1 MALAAML
8 VGSATAFNAGS
19 PLPLAGTRPVAISR
33 AGAVIA
39 HDTAPLTD
47 AATIMDARLDPQVAQ
62 GPFGKGG
69 SLEWLAKLTDAWAEL
84 ALAQLHAFD
93 DKAVQDSSKNLQV
106 LWSRALLAHNGQL
119 KDPIAFQLLPKSTRW
134 FIQSGAIDFAA
145 PWLEWI
151 QARTEWLDQG
161 TEAFLSSPCCA
172 GGKQCQVVI
181 IGAGFDTRSIR
192 YQREGL
198 RFFEVD
204 LPETIDAKRCVH
216 ERYRDDVNPQVNLP
230 TLVGMD
236 LNDCEHRSLLSHLT
250 ESYGFKQ
257 DAPTLFISEAVL
269 FYVNPQ
275 AIKNFFD
282 EIFAFGQHEEA
293 MYCFTDSMRPFVDG
307 PFADEIKT
315 FVEDKGAEVLQHT
328 ARWGGAVQFVHGV
341 ARTPGASALR
351 DHVAPHST
359 TSTLPD
365 HLRFT
370 PPLNSYAPER
380 LATVV
385 DHTAPFSFNNSW
397 YAIAY
402 GSELRHSHSEAEA
415 EREAPYA
422 TRLFGEALRL
432 RRDASGTVTCTSTA
446 TATTT
451 STTAAT
457 TTTATTATATAS
469 TTTYTY
475 TYAVEEH
482 QGLLYVWRGDPDHAD
497 PSLLPTHPTPEMTHA
512 VETILDYGCDWTY
525 IVENNLD
532 TPHLY
537 WLHDG
542 SIPPIESL
550 GCSREN
556 VGKIGLKFFKDDV
569 GVGHIGKTSKKV
581 TKVVRYDA
589 PNVVRHGGV
598 SGFSEEF
605 NIIPLGPHRTRV
617 LLRQRFPKGPILS
630 TMLGVPGFSPLLTY
644 LVRSWNYQIGVE
656 DYSVMQ
662 GQAHNIN
669 DLGAPNYG
677 QLGTGDDLIVR
688 FWEWKRAASQ
698 NDAGGADAVRAAA
711 VDGSPE
717 YFTRWDGSAVEM
729 EVGVEARL
737 LSEARQAKGQHAAAH
752 TAQQQTAAE
761 LDYLPT
767 ISAELDYL
775 RPHYTQQQP
784 VAAYPPVN
792 FRLEKLP
799 ARYLTEVPEKL
810 MGFMPQVGATLT
822 AAFAA
827 RAVTASDLSLDETL
841 QRGTS
846 VLMAMN
852 PF

>member
-1 MALAAML
+1 MVFAAML

-19 PLPLAGTRPVAISR
+19 PLSSAGTTRPAAISR
-33 AGAVIA
+33 GGAVIA
-39 HDTAPLTD
+39 HDNAPLEKSSE
-47 AATIMDARLDPQVAQ
+47 IMDARLDPQVAQ

-69 SLEWLAKLTDAWAEL
+69 SLEWLATLTDKWAEL

-119 KDPIAFQLLPKSTRW
+119 QDPIAFQLLPKSTRW
-134 FIQSGAIDFAA
+134 FITSGAIDFAA

-161 TEAFLSSPCCA
+161 TEAFLSSPSCA
-172 GGKQCQVVI
+172 DGKPCQVVI

-236 LNDCEHRSLLSHLT
+236 LNDCEHSSLLAHL
-250 ESYGFKQ
+250 EEGYGFKR

-282 EIFAFGQHEEA
+282 EIFAFGQVEEA

-315 FVEDKGAEVLQHT
+315 FVEAKGAEVLQHT

-341 ARTPGASALR
+341 AHTPGASALR
-351 DHVAPHST
+351 AHLDPIST
-359 TSTLPD
+359 TSSLPE

-385 DHTAPFSFNNSW
+385 DHSAPVSFNNAW

-402 GSELRHSHSEAEA
+402 GSELTTELTSS
-415 EREAPYA
+415 APYT
-422 TRLFGEALRL
+422 TRLFGEPLRL
-432 RRDASGTVTCTSTA
+432 RRDTQGVVSCLGSSESSESGA
-446 TATTT
+446 TPKGNP
-451 STTAAT
+451 
-457 TTTATTATATAS
+457 
-469 TTTYTY
+469 
-475 TYAVEEH
+475 YAVAEH
-482 QGLLYVWRGDPDHAD
+482 QGLLYLWRGDPATAD
-497 PSLLPTHPTPEMTHA
+497 MDLLPTHPTPEMTHA

-630 TMLGVPGFSPLLTY
+630 TMLGVPGFAPLLTY

-677 QLGTGDDLIVR
+677 QLGTGDDLIVK

-698 NDAGGADAVRAAA
+698 NDAGGAAAVSAAA

-729 EVGVEARL
+729 EAGVEARL
-737 LSEARQAKGQHAAAH
+737 LHEARQGAGVHLASVDP
-752 TAQQQTAAE
+752 AQAE
-761 LDYLPT
+761 LE
-767 ISAELDYL
+767 ARL

-784 VAAYPPVN
+784 VAAYPPIN
-792 FRLEKLP
+792 YQMEALP
-799 ARYLTEVPEKL
+799 ARYLTEIPEMIMQALPK
-810 MGFMPQVGATLT
+810 VGA
-822 AAFAA
+822 FAGA
-827 RAVTASDLSLDETL
+827 TGAVLAVTASDLSLDETL

>member
-1 MALAAML
+1 MAFAAML
-8 VGSATAFNAGS
+8 VGSTTAFNAGS
-19 PLPLAGTRPVAISR
+19 TLTFARTTRPAALSSR
-33 AGAVIA
+33 SGAVIA
-39 HDTAPLTD
+39 HDNAVLEQSSEL
-47 AATIMDARLDPQVAQ
+47 MDARLEPQVAQ

-93 DKAVQDSSKNLQV
+93 DKEVQDSSKNLQV
-106 LWSRALLAHNGQL
+106 LWSRALLAHTGQL
-119 KDPIAFQLLPKSTRW
+119 QDPIAYKLLPKSTRW
-134 FIQSGAIDFAA
+134 FITSGAIDFAA

-161 TEAFLSSPCCA
+161 TEAFLSSPSCA
-172 GGKQCQVVI
+172 DGKPCQVVI

-192 YQREGL
+192 YQRAGL

-204 LPETIDAKRCVH
+204 LPETISAKRCVH
-216 ERYRDDVNPQVNLP
+216 ERYRDDVDPQVHLP
-230 TLVGMD
+230 TLVGFN
-236 LNDCEHRSLLSHLT
+236 LNDCEHESLLSRL
-250 ESYGFKQ
+250 EEGYGFKR

-269 FYVNPQ
+269 FYVNPL

-282 EIFAFGQHEEA
+282 EIFAFGQAEEA

-315 FVEDKGAEVLQHT
+315 FVEGQGAEVLQHT

-341 ARTPGASALR
+341 AHTPGASALR
-351 DHVAPHST
+351 AHVEPAST
-359 TSTLPD
+359 TSSLAP

-380 LATVV
+380 LASVV
-385 DHTAPFSFNNSW
+385 DHDAPFSFNNSW

-402 GSELRHSHSEAEA
+402 GSELTAATPAS
-415 EREAPYA
+415 APYT
-422 TRLFGEALRL
+422 TRLFGEPLRL
-432 RRDASGTVTCTSTA
+432 WRDAHGVVSCLGSAQGAEADGAPC
-446 TATTT
+446 
-451 STTAAT
+451 
-457 TTTATTATATAS
+457 
-469 TTTYTY
+469 
-475 TYAVEEH
+475 AVAEH
-482 QGLLYVWRGDPDHAD
+482 QGLVYLWRGDPAAAD
-497 PSLLPTHPTPEMTHA
+497 MGALPTHPTPEQTHA

-550 GCSREN
+550 GCSRAN
-556 VGKIGLKFFKDDV
+556 VGNIGLKFFKDDV

-589 PNVVRHGGV
+589 PNIVRHGGV

-630 TMLGVPGFSPLLTY
+630 TLLGVPGFSALLTY

-669 DLGAPNYG
+669 DLGAPNYAA
-677 QLGTGDDLIVR
+677 LGTGDDLIVK
-688 FWEWKRAASQ
+688 FWEWKRQASR
-698 NDAGGADAVRAAA
+698 NDFGAEAVSAAA

-717 YFTRWDGSAVEM
+717 YFTRWDGSQVEM
-729 EVGVEARL
+729 EAGVEARL
-737 LSEARQAKGQHAAAH
+737 LREAREGAGVRLVDAEESAAS
-752 TAQQQTAAE
+752 TQ
-761 LDYLPT
+761 LG
-767 ISAELDYL
+767 YL

-784 VAAYPPVN
+784 VAAYPPINYKV
-792 FRLEKLP
+792 EKLP
-799 ARYLTEVPEKL
+799 ARYLTELPQKL
-810 MGFMPQVGATLT
+810 MQIVPQVGAF
-822 AAFAA
+822 AGVAFAA
-827 RAVTASDLSLDETL
+827 TAVTASDLSLDETL
-841 QRGTS
+841 ERGTS
-846 VLMAMN
+846 LLMAMS